1 MRRYPHRLTPWGNRL
16 KLATIGAVMS
26 FLKRLWGARAADEP
40 IIIVSGLPRSGTSML
55 MRMLAAGGIELVVDG
70 LRTADTDNPKGYY
83 ELERVKELDKKTD
96 TSWLADTRG
105 KGLKVISFLLQHL
118 PPTYDYKVI
127 FLRRSLP
134 EVLASQQKMLDR
146 RGEPPGETSD
156 ADMAD
161 LFTAHL
167 TKVETQLASRANCEV
182 LYVEHRRAVSEP
194 AVVAG
199 QIGQFLGGGLDVEAM
214 AAAVDTALYRNRA

>member
-1 MRRYPHRLTPWGNRL
+1 
-16 KLATIGAVMS
+16 MS
-26 FLKRLWGARAADEP
+26 FLKRLWGARSSGEP

-70 LRTADTDNPKGYY
+70 LRTADADNPKGYY
-83 ELERVKELDKKTD
+83 ELERVKDLDKTTD

-167 TKVETQLASRANCEV
+167 QKVETQLANRADCDV

-199 QIGQFLGGGLDVEAM
+199 QIGQFLGGDLDVEAM

>member
-1 MRRYPHRLTPWGNRL
+1 
-16 KLATIGAVMS
+16 
-26 FLKRLWGARAADEP
+26 
-40 IIIVSGLPRSGTSML
+40 ML

-70 LRTADTDNPKGYY
+70 LRTADADNPQGYY
-83 ELERVKELDKKTD
+83 ELERVKELDKTTD

-134 EVLASQQKMLDR
+134 EVLASQKKMLDR
-146 RGEPPGETSD
+146 RSEPAGETSD
-156 ADMAD
+156 DDMAD
-161 LFTAHL
+161 LFAAHL
-167 TKVETQLASRANCEV
+167 KKVETQLATRANCEV

-199 QIGQFLGGGLDVEAM
+199 QIGEFLGGHLDVAAM
-214 AAAVDTALYRNRA
+214 AAAVDSTLYRNRA